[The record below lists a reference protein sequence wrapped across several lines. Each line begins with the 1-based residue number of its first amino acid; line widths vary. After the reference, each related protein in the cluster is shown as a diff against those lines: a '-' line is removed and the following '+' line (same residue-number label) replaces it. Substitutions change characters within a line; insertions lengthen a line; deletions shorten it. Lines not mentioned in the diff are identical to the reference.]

1 MSQWITYRMVLHK
14 DCIFHTFFRMKP
26 TYPIPYVEIGR
37 TYAVLRQGG
46 APQGRAAAELA
57 LPSARVRLL
66 EAGLRRHRPRCG
78 RDAAHAA
85 AVLAAGGY
93 PVLDR

>member
-1 MSQWITYRMVLHK
+1 
-14 DCIFHTFFRMKP
+14 MKP

-46 APQGRAAAELA
+46 APQERAAVELG
-57 LPSARVRLL
+57 LPATRVRVL

-78 RDAAHAA
+78 RDAVHVA